1 MISGWVRCRRRGGGV
16 DRCVGGMLEG
26 VRWVSGMLEGVRC
39 VGGMLEGVRW
49 VSGILEGVRWVG
61 EDCFNLL
68 AYITSRFVDHSTA

>member
-1 MISGWVRCRRRGGGV
+1 MGEWVRCRRGGGV

-26 VRWVSGMLEGVRC
+26 VRWV
-39 VGGMLEGVRW
+39 GGM
-49 VSGILEGVRWVG
+49 LEGVRWVG